1 MRLHSHIAFRCSG
14 KSIYQWNI
22 KNGETT
28 IKKLV
33 QDSNVLTIAANP
45 KGMLIASA
53 DVNTQINIWDWQKS
67 AVVNILLFRMNF

>member
-1 MRLHSHIAFRCSG
+1 MPLHSHIAFGCGG

-53 DVNTQINIWDWQKS
+53 DVQYANKYLGLAKERS
-67 AVVNILLFRMNF
+67 CKYFAV